1 MRERVSEIEREA
13 ERAIVSERDKD
24 QEWIT
29 VRRGRGKQ
37 RVGERSRED
46 PETHYTSKRHGQT

>member
-1 MRERVSEIEREA
+1 MRESEREP
-13 ERAIVSERDKD
+13 ERAIAPARDED
-24 QEWIT
+24 QEWTT